1 MVFRKRGGANKY
13 CELKQKEG
21 SNRRTCALTNDVNK
35 NSNSCEYSEEK
46 NKCYISKNKK
56 TNKTLKKQQ
65 SESNSVTID
74 NDFKETPSIETIKL
88 YKQNSD
94 GIPSWKEL
102 GSIKALHEYLVSKHD
117 SKKKLGH
124 FWLKNAKKTIQEEIV
139 KESAKDPKKEVKKEP
154 KKEVKKEPKKEVK
167 KEPKKEVKKET
178 SKSKTKIKTPVKNDL
193 EPFDEKYY
201 ELIDVPPDG
210 NCGYHSFIKSMK
222 LNKYTLNVNNI
233 ERDTPDKI
241 RTLLDRKLSR
251 SKESKDAII
260 RKRVKG
266 GIGKSKPDEE
276 FWLENDELE
285 ILASTFKV
293 CIHVWD
299 SRIKMWTYIPR
310 NYKQNFD
317 TCINKQQNIYLFA
330 NGIHYQTIKRKI

>member
-74 NDFKETPSIETIKL
+74 CDFKETPSIETIKL

-139 KESAKDPKKEVKKEP
+139 KESAKD
-154 KKEVKKEPKKEVK
+154 PKKEVK

>member
-1 MVFRKRGGANKY
+1 M
-13 CELKQKEG
+13 
-21 SNRRTCALTNDVNK
+21 
-35 NSNSCEYSEEK
+35 
-46 NKCYISKNKK
+46 
-56 TNKTLKKQQ
+56 
-65 SESNSVTID
+65 
-74 NDFKETPSIETIKL
+74 
-88 YKQNSD
+88 
-94 GIPSWKEL
+94 
-102 GSIKALHEYLVSKHD
+102 
-117 SKKKLGH
+117 
-124 FWLKNAKKTIQEEIV
+124 
-139 KESAKDPKKEVKKEP
+139 
-154 KKEVKKEPKKEVK
+154 
-167 KEPKKEVKKET
+167 
-178 SKSKTKIKTPVKNDL
+178 KNDL

-266 GIGKSKPDEE
+266 GIGKSKPGEE

>member
-35 NSNSCEYSEEK
+35 DSNSCEYSEEK

-74 NDFKETPSIETIKL
+74 CDFKETPSIETIKL
-88 YKQNSD
+88 YKQNPKE
-94 GIPSWKEL
+94 IPSWKEL

-124 FWLKNAKKTIQEEIV
+124 FWLKNAKKTIQEEPK
-139 KESAKDPKKEVKKEP
+139 KEPAKDPKKDVKKEP

-167 KEPKKEVKKET
+167 KDVKKET
-178 SKSKTKIKTPVKNDL
+178 SKTKIKTPVKNDL

-330 NGIHYQTIKRKI
+330 NGIHFQTIKRKI

>member
-56 TNKTLKKQQ
+56 TNKTQKKQQ
-65 SESNSVTID
+65 SESNYVTID

-88 YKQNSD
+88 YKQNSEM
-94 GIPSWKEL
+94 IPSWKEL

-124 FWLKNAKKTIQEEIV
+124 FWLKNAKKQ
-139 KESAKDPKKEVKKEP
+139 KESAKEITKEPIKEV

-266 GIGKSKPDEE
+266 GIGKSKPGEE

>member
-56 TNKTLKKQQ
+56 TNKTQKKRE

-88 YKQNSD
+88 YKQNPKE
-94 GIPSWKEL
+94 IPSWEEL

-124 FWLKNAKKTIQEEIV
+124 FWLKNAKKTIIEEIV
-139 KESAKDPKKEVKKEP
+139 KEPTKEVKKEP
-154 KKEVKKEPKKEVK
+154 T
-167 KEPKKEVKKET
+167 KEVKKET
-178 SKSKTKIKTPVKNDL
+178 SKSKIKTPVKNDL

-201 ELIDVPPDG
+201 DLIDVPPDG

-222 LNKYTLNVNNI
+222 LNKYSLNVNNI
-233 ERDTPDKI
+233 QRDSPDKI
-241 RTLLDRKLSR
+241 RILLDRKLSR
-251 SKESKDAII
+251 SKESKVAII

-266 GIGKSKPDEE
+266 GIGKSKPDKE

-330 NGIHYQTIKRKI
+330 NGIHFQTIKRKI